1 MFKILKKETLA
12 PKTIFMNVVAPL
24 IAKKAEPGQFIVIR
38 VNEKGERIPLT
49 IADFDREKGTISMV
63 FQEIGK
69 TTHLLGTKQE
79 EEFISDILGPLGNP
93 TEIKNFGTVVAIG
106 GGVGIA
112 PVYPLSRKL
121 KAKGN
126 NVISII
132 GYRSRDFVFWEDKMK
147 SASDKL
153 YITTN
158 DGSYGEKGFVTDL
171 LKKLIDDNLKI
182 DHIFAIGPAIMM
194 KAVADLTRPYKIP
207 TTVSLN
213 SIMVCGMGMCGA
225 CRVTVG
231 GETKFTCADGPD
243 FDAHLVNFDELMQR
257 LNTYKEEEKISFEK
271 WQEEVNYYGNK

>member
-1 MFKILKKETLA
+1 MFKILKKENLA
-12 PKTIFMNVVAPL
+12 PQLIFMRVEAPL
-24 IAKKAEPGQFIVIR
+24 IARKAEPGQFIVIR

-49 IADFDREKGTISMV
+49 IADFNREEGTISIV
-63 FQEIGK
+63 FQKIGK
-69 TTHLLGTKQE
+69 TTNFLGTKRE
-79 EEFISDILGPLGNP
+79 GEYISDILGPLGNP
-93 TEIKNFGTVVAIG
+93 TEIENFGTTIAIG

-121 KAKGN
+121 KTKGN

-132 GYRSRDFVFWEDKMK
+132 GYRSKDFVFWEEKMK
-147 SASDKL
+147 SVSDTL
-153 YITTN
+153 YIATN
-158 DGSYGEKGFVTDL
+158 DGSYGEKGFVTNV
-171 LKKLIDDNLKI
+171 LKKLIDKGTKI

-194 KAVADLTRPYKIP
+194 KAVADLTREYKIP

-213 SIMVCGMGMCGA
+213 SLMVCGMGMCGA

-243 FDAHLVNFDELMQR
+243 FDAHLVNFEELMQR

-271 WQEEVNYYGNK
+271 WKEEVKYYGN